1 MDVFKQIMGGLELT
15 PDEQSQV
22 KGCVSHPG
30 WRILVEKVWARQC
43 MMANDVCRIK
53 PNTMESVKHAGIYEG
68 IQLSERVARETAYP
82 EQKSKKPPSQEKR
95 VRNSFRGD
103 TFSATRSGSRPS

>member
-22 KGCVSHPG
+22 KG
-30 WRILVEKVWARQC
+30 WARQC